1 MNLHNIGSERERLAY
16 PSSATVSMS
25 IEVDYT
31 FEMADFLQSQRDVAE
46 NVSQSH
52 PFEEKDLKE
61 EDYSMIQLT
70 RKS

>member
-1 MNLHNIGSERERLAY
+1 MR
-16 PSSATVSMS
+16 

-52 PFEEKDLKE
+52 SFEEKDLKE
-61 EDYSMIQLT
+61 EDCAMIQLT